1 MRMQESGAKEALI
14 TGNEAYAEFVMT
26 RVRQAMHE
34 ILIDT
39 YTLEFDGFGQ
49 PLLSEL
55 EYACQRGL
63 RVRCLIDASGSKKF
77 IHDHPE
83 LFKKLETEI
92 RIRDFR
98 NIPANF
104 LVFDRKLA
112 VTGSHA
118 LCEAST
124 DSHAANTSTSRVI
137 TGAGVA
143 DIAARIE
150 TDWQQADSCR

>member
-1 MRMQESGAKEALI
+1 MQGRYSPESLI
-14 TGNEAYAEFVMT
+14 TGNKAYADLVMA
-26 RVRQAMHE
+26 RVRQSLHE

-49 PLLSEL
+49 PFLSEL

-63 RVRCLIDASGSKKF
+63 RVRCLIDASGSRNF
-77 IHDHPE
+77 IKDHPQ
-83 LFKKLETEI
+83 LFTKLETEI

-118 LCEAST
+118 LCEAT
-124 DSHAANTSTSRVI
+124 TEDQAGMTSTSRII
-137 TGAGVA
+137 TGAGA
-143 DIAARIE
+143 AEIAARLDA
-150 TDWQQADSCR
+150 DWEQAKPCR